1 MGYRPWPTVSLPR
14 GFQLGPHPDPHDYH
28 LYHGKRGHAN
38 EGDHHNFVRQKQFPG
53 YQDYP
58 GLDAEHGCTEW
69 RDREGVSLEAF
80 GDETSNL
87 FKEAFQSRLPRKKS
101 RLSVTFAR

>member
-1 MGYRPWPTVSLPR
+1 MGYRPLPTVSVSLPR

-38 EGDHHNFVRQKQFPG
+38 EGDHHNRQKQFPG

-58 GLDAEHGCTEW
+58 GLDAEFGCTEW
-69 RDREGVSLEAF
+69 RDREGVILEAF

-87 FKEAFQSRLPRKKS
+87 FKEAFQSISPRKKS
-101 RLSVTFAR
+101 KLSVTFAR